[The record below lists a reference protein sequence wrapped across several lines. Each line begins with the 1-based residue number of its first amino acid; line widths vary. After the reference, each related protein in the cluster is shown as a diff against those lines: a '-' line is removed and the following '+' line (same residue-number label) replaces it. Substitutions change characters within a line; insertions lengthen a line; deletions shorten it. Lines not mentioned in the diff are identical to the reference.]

1 MGNFCYIL
9 GMKMFFFRPKLLLV
23 VVDVRLRRAYRNSN
37 LLFIFHEFFFFLKIS
52 LIKVYLPWCKLVNC
66 FSNSSRGN
74 FYNVSCIFCIV
85 TNGLLMEIQIIIS
98 ISNLPMYFHFRNY
111 ITIFSFLSRSP
122 AAAPLLRNCLISS
135 IKSAFSPAI
144 FSLAPLSALKSV
156 L

>member
-1 MGNFCYIL
+1 MSAYVVPIEIQICYS
-9 GMKMFFFRPKLLLV
+9 FFT
-23 VVDVRLRRAYRNSN
+23 N
-37 LLFIFHEFFFFLKIS
+37 FFFFKIS

-98 ISNLPMYFHFRNY
+98 NFNLPMFFFYFKNY